1 MLLPNRSEGM
11 LETGTLNSESLFSS
25 TISLV
30 NSCIQYIECQFF
42 HANALYD
49 SKFHRRKIIKNLRRL
64 LRKLLEITG
73 FEDYFLYKLLIREML
88 SVIFK
93 NSGAEAKIQIL
104 CYLLQCYGRLKYGK
118 NYLKK
123 ID

>member
-25 TISLV
+25 RSTISLV
-30 NSCIQYIECQFF
+30 NSCTQYIECQFC

-64 LRKLLEITG
+64 LRNKVIGDKIG
-73 FEDYFLYKLLIREML
+73 FEDYFLNKLLIRERL

-93 NSGAEAKIQIL
+93 NSVAEAKI
-104 CYLLQCYGRLKYGK
+104 
-118 NYLKK
+118 
-123 ID
+123 